1 MATITHDRAG
11 SVTERRRTGG
21 LALALLSAGAFGLSG
36 PLAKALIESGWS
48 PAAAVTLRSLVAAA
62 VLLVPAV
69 RTLRGRWHLL
79 RQNAGLLVFYGIV
92 PVAGTQLAYF
102 TAVSHMQVSVALL
115 IEYVAP
121 VAVVGWL
128 WLRHGQRPTRLTVG
142 GGLLCLVGL
151 VLVLD
156 LVSGAQLSVVGVV
169 SAVIAMVGCAIYF
182 VVNAST
188 ENGLPPLVLAAGGLL
203 IGGATLL
210 VAGALG
216 IVSWH
221 VAASGVT
228 LASTGVPWWVPVL
241 LLGTVTA
248 ALAYVTGIEASRRL
262 GSRLSSFVA
271 LFEVLASLGWSWW
284 LVGQV
289 LLAVQWWGGLLMLAG
304 VVVVKLGES
313 AGESDRMAP

>member
-1 MATITHDRAG
+1 MATMTHDKAAVG
-11 SVTERRRTGG
+11 SPPRRGG
-21 LALALLSAGAFGLSG
+21 LALAVVSATAFGLSG

-62 VLLVPAV
+62 VLLGPALYA
-69 RTLRGRWHLL
+69 LRGRWHLL
-79 RQNAGLLVFYGIV
+79 RDNVGLLVFYGTV

-128 WLRHGQRPTRLTVG
+128 WLRHGLRPTRLTVG

-156 LVSGAQLSVVGVV
+156 LVSGAQLSVVGAV
-169 SAVIAMVGCAIYF
+169 SALIAMVGCAIYF
-182 VVNAST
+182 VVNEST
-188 ENGLPPLVLAAGGLL
+188 DNGLPPLVLAAGGLL
-203 IGGATLL
+203 VGGVTLL
-210 VAGALG
+210 VAGAVG
-216 IVSWH
+216 VVPWH
-221 VAASGVT
+221 AAAAGVT
-228 LASTGVPWWVPVL
+228 LDGTAVSWWVPVL

-262 GSRLSSFVA
+262 GPRLSSFVA
-271 LFEVLASLGWSWW
+271 LVEVLASLAWSWW

-289 LLAVQWWGGLLMLAG
+289 LLAVQWWGALLVLAG

-313 AGESDRMAP
+313 DRLSA

>member
-1 MATITHDRAG
+1 MATMTDDTTR
-11 SVTERRRTGG
+11 SVANRRTGG
-21 LALALLSAGAFGLSG
+21 LVLALVSAGAFGLSG

-62 VLLVPAV
+62 VLLGPALHV
-69 RTLRGRWHLL
+69 LQGRWHLL
-79 RQNAGLLVFYGIV
+79 RQNARLLVFYGIV

-102 TAVSHMQVSVALL
+102 TAVSHMQVASALL

-128 WLRHGQRPTRLTVG
+128 WLRHGQRPTSLTVG
-142 GGLLCLVGL
+142 GGLLCLAGL
-151 VLVLD
+151 VLVLN
-156 LVSGAQLSVVGVV
+156 LVSGTQLSVVGTV
-169 SAVIAMVGCAIYF
+169 SALLAMVGCAVYF

-188 ENGLPPLVLAAGGLL
+188 DNGLPPMVLAAGGLL
-203 IGGATLL
+203 VGGFTLL
-210 VAGALG
+210 VAGGLG
-216 IVSWH
+216 HPSSH
-221 VAASGVT
+221 VTAATVT
-228 LASTGVPWWVPVL
+228 LGGSDLPWWVPVL

-271 LFEVLASLGWSWW
+271 LVEVLASLAWSWW

-289 LLAVQWWGGLLMLAG
+289 LLAVQWWGAVLVLAG
-304 VVVVKLGES
+304 VVVVNLGEPR
-313 AGESDRMAP
+313 AESDTMSA

>member
-1 MATITHDRAG
+1 MATITHDTARP
-11 SVTERRRTGG
+11 VTDRRRTGG
-21 LALALLSAGAFGLSG
+21 LALALVSAGAFGLSG

-48 PAAAVTLRSLVAAA
+48 PAAAVTVRSLVAAA
-62 VLLVPAV
+62 VLLGPALHA
-69 RTLRGRWHLL
+69 LRGRWHLL
-79 RQNAGLLVFYGIV
+79 WGNARLLAFYGIV

-128 WLRHGQRPTRLTVG
+128 GLRHGQRPSRLTVG

-151 VLVLD
+151 VVVLD

-169 SAVIAMVGCAIYF
+169 CALIAMVGCAVYF

-188 ENGLPPLVLAAGGLL
+188 DNGLPPMVLAAGGLL
-203 IGGATLL
+203 VGGATLL
-210 VAGALG
+210 VAGAVGL
-216 IVSWH
+216 VPWH
-221 VAASGVT
+221 VAAAGVT
-228 LASTGVPWWVPVL
+228 LAGTGVSWWVPLL

-289 LLAVQWWGGLLMLAG
+289 LLAVQWWGAVLVLAG
-304 VVVVKLGES
+304 VVVVKLGEP
-313 AGESDRMAP
+313 GGPSDRMSA